1 MTVSEQLLNILK
13 IALLAL
19 LYLFFFRV
27 LRAVWAELKPPKAVS
42 VTPPGVVAGA
52 AARPPKA
59 AKAPK
64 APKQPKA
71 RRGTPVA
78 PTQLVVQEPVGLR
91 GQVFALADEL
101 TLGRAA
107 GCQVT
112 LDDTFVSSLHARVYR
127 RDGNYVVEDLG
138 STNGTYLNRK
148 KVAGPMM
155 VQRGDRLQVGNVVL
169 ELT

>member
-1 MTVSEQLLNILK
+1 MSEQLLNILK
-13 IALLAL
+13 LALLAL

-27 LRAVWAELKPPKAVS
+27 LRAVWAELKPPKAVN
-42 VTPPGVVAGA
+42 VAPGVVAA
-52 AARPPKA
+52 APARPPKPA
-59 AKAPK
+59 KGAKPAKAPK
-64 APKQPKA
+64 AK
-71 RRGTPVA
+71 RGQSA
-78 PTQLVVQEPVGLR
+78 SATQLVVHEPPALR
-91 GQVFALADEL
+91 GATFPLGDDV

-107 GCQVT
+107 GCQIT

-148 KVAGPMM
+148 RVAGPM
-155 VQRGDRLQVGNVVL
+155 VAQRGDRLQVGNVVL